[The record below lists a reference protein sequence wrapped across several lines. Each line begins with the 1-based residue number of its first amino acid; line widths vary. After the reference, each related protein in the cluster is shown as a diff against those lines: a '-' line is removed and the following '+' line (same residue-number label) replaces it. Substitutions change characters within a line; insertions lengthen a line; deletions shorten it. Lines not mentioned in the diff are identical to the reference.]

1 MLLTGS
7 VVVGAGVVI
16 VCYSAFSASDIP
28 AGVAEVHLEV
38 FLAILD
44 GMGQTT
50 YKVGPPDE
58 TLDSVDAG
66 WTVGIDGVIEG
77 RVELNLLHVLDRN
90 HNHLAGQVLPL
101 VVQFDLTVVCQTR
114 DHGHVVIHLSNKNS
128 ENGHRLLLDIAASLI
143 AIIGTQLDI
152 LRILLV
158 VERGIEPWE
167 LRVRPSLDTKKRVRR
182 KDHIG
187 NGSHVG
193 RRCVCVDRVRKL
205 ECRGMKTREAG
216 RGTCYLFW
224 EANENKRD
232 QNSTH
237 FHHTTRSVS
246 PGNKLSDA
254 IVPQPIA
261 TDVSML
267 TMLVGCR

>member
-1 MLLTGS
+1 M
-7 VVVGAGVVI
+7 
-16 VCYSAFSASDIP
+16 
-28 AGVAEVHLEV
+28 
-38 FLAILD
+38 
-44 GMGQTT
+44 
-50 YKVGPPDE
+50 
-58 TLDSVDAG
+58 
-66 WTVGIDGVIEG
+66 IEG
-77 RVELNLLHVLDRN
+77 RVETNFLHVLDQK
-90 HNHLAGQVLPL
+90 HNYLAVRVGLL
-101 VVQFDLTVVCQTR
+101 VVQFELAVERQTR
-114 DHGHVVIHLSNKNS
+114 DHGHVVIHLSNENS
-128 ENGHRLLLDIAASLI
+128 ENGQRLLLDIAVSLK
-143 AIIGTQLDI
+143 AIIVTQLDI
-152 LRILLV
+152 LRILRV
-158 VERGIEPWE
+158 VERGIELWE

-246 PGNKLSDA
+246 PGNKLNDA
-254 IVPQPIA
+254 IVPQSIA
-261 TDVSML
+261 TEVSML
-267 TMLVGCR
+267 KMLVGGRSMSNAGTRNESVRQATVEEEMRRL